1 MEVHHHPSV
10 HKKNFKEFLL
20 EFVMIFLAVTL
31 GFIAENIRESVSNH
45 EQEKHYIQSL
55 INNLKEDTATMSI
68 VVKENNTKVDSLLKL
83 AELANVDFSK
93 AENLIRLYKKSR
105 MIGYY
110 NLFKSNDATLNQL
123 KTSGLQLIKKDQVA
137 DSIAAYDV
145 KLKLIFSVEAIYLKG
160 TNDALDASQQLL
172 DFSSL
177 DSTTY
182 FDTAHTLKNK
192 LLPLYEDNPSSL
204 PRFFNKIDF
213 EIGATKL
220 YTMNIER
227 VQPYAQRLI
236 AYLKKEYDIQQ

>member
-1 MEVHHHPSV
+1 
-10 HKKNFKEFLL
+10 
-20 EFVMIFLAVTL
+20 
-31 GFIAENIRESVSNH
+31 
-45 EQEKHYIQSL
+45 
-55 INNLKEDTATMSI
+55 
-68 VVKENNTKVDSLLKL
+68 
-83 AELANVDFSK
+83 
-93 AENLIRLYKKSR
+93 
-105 MIGYY
+105 
-110 NLFKSNDATLNQL
+110 
-123 KTSGLQLIKKDQVA
+123 LQLIKKDQVA

-172 DFSSL
+172 NFSSL

-220 YTMNIER
+220 YIMNIER
-227 VQPYAQRLI
+227 VLPYADRLI

>member
-1 MEVHHHPSV
+1 
-10 HKKNFKEFLL
+10 
-20 EFVMIFLAVTL
+20 
-31 GFIAENIRESVSNH
+31 
-45 EQEKHYIQSL
+45 
-55 INNLKEDTATMSI
+55 
-68 VVKENNTKVDSLLKL
+68 
-83 AELANVDFSK
+83 
-93 AENLIRLYKKSR
+93 R

-123 KTSGLQLIKKDQVA
+123 KTSGLLLIKKDQVA

-192 LLPLYEDNPSSL
+192 LPLYEDNTSSL

-220 YTMNIER
+220 YIMNIER
-227 VQPYAQRLI
+227 VVPYADRLI
-236 AYLKKEYDIQQ
+236 AY